1 MAFKRINSVFFKKR
15 KLFIRLSF
23 FLLTVFVF
31 LILYIANYGYLR
43 NEMRVTEN
51 YQAEQVRVKFE
62 YYFKNITSAANFDSN
77 NVLLPVGD
85 IKPEDVN
92 GIQRL
97 INSVR
102 VTYGGV
108 EAVSLSNGENTFG
121 EPKLLNETNQPSI
134 GKYNS
139 CDFYINSDENWSRKL
154 YIKCEGSLNDTV
166 IGINLIECL
175 REMYPNNASFNKDV
189 MLITNDGTVL
199 AFSDRSCIGK
209 NLSTLLREDWK
220 NSYSDF
226 ITAKLNDTGFYVT
239 AKKLSKTGLSIVF
252 LSPKTAYMSLI
263 TSQTIKAVIYC
274 TLLMSAFG
282 VLFAVVMH
290 RVNEQMKI
298 LSQKIEETN
307 IVKRSDFSSDVEFLE
322 HGLIGFSEKLS
333 GLQAELGAKVENL
346 RKAQITALQL
356 QINPHFLFNTIDSIN
371 WKAAEILGV
380 NNEISKSLINLSNI
394 FSYSMD
400 INIISVPLK
409 DEIDITE
416 KYLELINVRC
426 CAQINVIWDIDPELK
441 DAFVPRLS
449 LQPLIENA
457 VTHGFLQNIDENS
470 LIKISAKRKDKEML
484 LSVEDNGLG
493 LGKEQLA
500 ELNSS
505 IKAVS
510 EAASKHIGL
519 RNINSR
525 LRLLYGDKYGL
536 KLCSGQNGGTLCEMI
551 MPIVKKEKREYK

>member
-15 KLFIRLSF
+15 KLLIRLSF
-23 FLLTVFVF
+23 FLLSVFVF

-62 YYFKNITSAANFDSN
+62 YYFKNITSAANYNSN
-77 NVLLPVGD
+77 NILLPVGD
-85 IKPEDVN
+85 VKPEDVN
-92 GIQRL
+92 GIQKL
-97 INSVR
+97 INSVKII
-102 VTYGGV
+102 YGGV
-108 EAVSLSNGENTFG
+108 ESVSLSNGYNTFG
-121 EPKLLNETNQPSI
+121 DSSLSNEINRPSI

-154 YIKCEGSLNDTV
+154 FIRCSGSLNDTV
-166 IGINLIECL
+166 IRINLLECL
-175 REMYPNNASFNKDV
+175 REMYPNDASFNKDV

-209 NLSTLLREDWK
+209 NLNGLISENWQ
-220 NSYSDF
+220 NSYKDF
-226 ITAKLNDTGFYVT
+226 ITSKLKDTGFYIT
-239 AKKLSKTGLSIVF
+239 AKELSQTGLSVVF

-263 TSQTIKAVIYC
+263 TSQAIKAVIYC
-274 TLLMSAFG
+274 MILISAFG
-282 VLFAVVMH
+282 VLFSVVMH

-371 WKAAEILGV
+371 WKAGEILGV
-380 NNEISKSLINLSNI
+380 NNDISKSLINLSNI

-400 INIISVPLK
+400 INIISVPLR

-426 CAQINVIWDIDPELK
+426 CAEINVFWDIDPELK

-470 LIKISAKRKDKEML
+470 LIKISAKRKDKDML
-484 LSVEDNGLG
+484 LSVEDNGFG
-493 LGKEQLA
+493 IDKEHLA

-510 EAASKHIGL
+510 ETSSKHIGL

-536 KLCSGQNGGTLCEMI
+536 KLCSGENGGTLCEMI
-551 MPIVKKEKREYK
+551 MPVIKKQKKEYS